1 MVQILQRVRVAAVSP
16 RLGLRDRRPFALGS
30 RNRCTEVQNDPL
42 SGCKPVSLAY
52 SSFEDTKVECRLPP
66 LVINHGLFGSKGNWK
81 SLSKRFTQKT
91 GTKVFCV
98 DARNHGDSPHCAK
111 MSVCDMAADLV
122 RFAKEN
128 TLPRCI
134 YLGHSLGGRA
144 VMTLALSK
152 PKLVEKL
159 VVVDISPNILP
170 NTINGEA
177 KVALLA
183 MQESLGHLTPDM
195 NIAQARRSADA
206 FMELTIKNYGLRQFL
221 LTNLRRG
228 RDHFEYQIN
237 LTAIRDNLDKLLRMP
252 PLEGVFDGDVLFVRG
267 GQSGYIKRNDFAL
280 IKQIF
285 PRAQIE
291 TIDNASHWVHADK
304 PTEFLDLVSDFIL
317 KK

>member
-1 MVQILQRVRVAAVSP
+1 MVQILQKVRLASVSGS
-16 RLGLRDRRPFALGS
+16 RLTKLRAHEPLILNC
-30 RNRCTEVQNDPL
+30 RNRCTEVLNNSL
-42 SGCKPVSLAY
+42 SGPVALAY

-81 SLSKRFTQKT
+81 SLSKCFTQKT

-98 DARNHGDSPHCAK
+98 DARNHGDSPHSQE
-111 MSVCDMAADLV
+111 MSVRDMAADLV
-122 RFAKEN
+122 RFTKDN
-128 TLPRCI
+128 SLPRCI

-144 VMTLALSK
+144 VMTLALTQ
-152 PKLVEKL
+152 PQLVDKLI
-159 VVVDISPNILP
+159 VVDISPNVLP

-177 KVALLA
+177 KIALLA
-183 MQESLGHLTPDM
+183 MQESLTYLTPDM
-195 NIAQARRSADA
+195 NIAQARRAADA
-206 FMELTIKNYGLRQFL
+206 FMERTIKGYNLRQFL

-237 LTAIRDNLDKLLRMP
+237 ISAIQENLDKLLRMP
-252 PLEGVFDGDVLFVRG
+252 PLKGVFEGDVLFVRG
-267 GQSGYIKRNDFAL
+267 GQSGYIKRNDFPL

-285 PRAQIE
+285 PKAQIE
-291 TIDNASHWVHADK
+291 TIDNAAHWVHADK